1 MYVEN
6 ITVLLN
12 QIADGSEPAVN
23 RLLPLVYDEL
33 RKLAQWQ
40 LRGERADHTLNATAI
55 VHEAYLKLVDQRE
68 VSWQN
73 RAHFMAIASQA
84 MRRILIDYA
93 RSRQAE
99 KRGGGQ
105 AVVTLNEELMQREAR
120 AGELIMLDQ
129 ALDKLRERDERQSK
143 IVEYHFFAGLT
154 HEEIAEV
161 LKVSVATVRRDW
173 RSARAWLSVQL
184 GEG

>member
-1 MYVEN
+1 MQE

-12 QIADGSEPAVN
+12 EISDGNERAVDK
-23 RLLPLVYDEL
+23 LLPLVYGEL

-40 LRGERADHTLNATAI
+40 LKGERADHTLNATAI
-55 VHEAYLKLVDQRE
+55 VHEAYIKLVDQRQ
-68 VSWQN
+68 VTWQN
-73 RAHFMAIASQA
+73 RAHFMAIAAQA

-93 RSRQAE
+93 RSKMAE

-105 AVVTLNEELMQREAR
+105 PIVTLNEELMNRGDAR
-120 AGELIMLDQ
+120 AEELVMLDS
-129 ALDKLRERDERQSK
+129 ALDKLHQHDERQSK
-143 IVEYHFFAGLT
+143 IVEFHFFAGLT

-173 RSARAWLSVQL
+173 RMARAWLSVQL